1 MWPVISDSSASRES
15 SQSQKT
21 YHHYEKI
28 AYHHWDHKLFMSCAD
43 VKHVLLIAKAG
54 YNRRN
59 GNGGG
64 VQEGVMM
71 EEGRGG
77 RGSGKKEYCWGDGWD
92 GCWLQPVDPAGS
104 RPRRLFWS
112 PWFSC
117 LCASFFMAFARVAP
131 FGPPPSL
138 PTATSAREWCSSSA
152 RGSVMSKAGS
162 ELRASLGP
170 KCYRGNMY
178 SVVLS

>member
-21 YHHYEKI
+21 
-28 AYHHWDHKLFMSCAD
+28 YHHWDHKLFMSCAD

-59 GNGGG
+59 GDGGG

-77 RGSGKKEYCWGDGWD
+77 KGKREEGVLLGGWL
-92 GCWLQPVDPAGS
+92 GWLLVAAS
-104 RPRRLFWS
+104 RPRR
-112 PWFSC
+112 
-117 LCASFFMAFARVAP
+117 
-131 FGPPPSL
+131 
-138 PTATSAREWCSSSA
+138 
-152 RGSVMSKAGS
+152 
-162 ELRASLGP
+162 
-170 KCYRGNMY
+170 
-178 SVVLS
+178 

>member
-28 AYHHWDHKLFMSCAD
+28 AYHHWDHKLLMSCAD

-64 VQEGVMM
+64 VKEGVMM

-77 RGSGKKEYCWGDGWD
+77 RGSGKKEYCWGGWL
-92 GCWLQPVDPAGS
+92 GWLLVAAS
-104 RPRRLFWS
+104 RPRR
-112 PWFSC
+112 
-117 LCASFFMAFARVAP
+117 
-131 FGPPPSL
+131 
-138 PTATSAREWCSSSA
+138 
-152 RGSVMSKAGS
+152 
-162 ELRASLGP
+162 
-170 KCYRGNMY
+170 
-178 SVVLS
+178 